1 MLKYTNGNPIFF
13 QYLMLISNI
22 SIFFIFVTYIYL
34 IMKSVKG
41 QQVNNKNI
49 FYYLRIP
56 IYLFRTIFYIPLIE
70 IFFTVIVCDRN
81 YFNDNIKC
89 WNSEHIIY
97 FILCT
102 ISFLFLILLSYLFT
116 CISFNKK

>member
-1 MLKYTNGNPIFF
+1 
-13 QYLMLISNI
+13 
-22 SIFFIFVTYIYL
+22 
-34 IMKSVKG
+34 MKSVKG
-41 QQVNNKNI
+41 HQVNNKNI
-49 FYYLRIP
+49 FYYLRIL

-70 IFFTVIVCDRN
+70 IFFTVIVCDKN

-102 ISFLFLILLSYLFT
+102 ICFLFKYYYHIYLLVFHLIKQKNILQMYLN
-116 CISFNKK
+116 I